1 MHFRGYFKRCKG
13 NTHNNNPCDKWAE
26 PRSRFC
32 CDHVC
37 LIRNC
42 IKLRVEGIRTCA
54 FRRSLALPLKLHHL
68 TCTYSDT
75 CRTRLCP
82 NIVTPTESTPAKYCS
97 VHACSQQHCLRD
109 TVADVSFCK
118 AHACIRDDCTLQRAG
133 RYSAYCGTHECRA
146 RGCLEGVWVGGYCL
160 GKVHGPYERGVSEL
174 EG

>member
-42 IKLRVEGIRTCA
+42 VKLRVEGIRTCA

-75 CRTRLCP
+75 CRTRLCS
-82 NIVTPTESTPAKYCS
+82 NIVTPTKSTPAKYCS

-118 AHACIRDDCTLQRAG
+118 AHACIRDDCTLVEMSGVVELNLILCRHLSLISTINTLFCKYIHI
-133 RYSAYCGTHECRA
+133 YSQTKTCRKEK
-146 RGCLEGVWVGGYCL
+146 L
-160 GKVHGPYERGVSEL
+160 
-174 EG
+174 